1 MNVHLYFPT
10 GYALLVMLIV
20 SFPFSFLPSFSMLIV
35 FLLFIVMFPVA
46 FSGSVMMN
54 INPFLSVTLMS
65 YGCGFMFDSSL
76 STVSFPVAV
85 VFRNVSSPVY
95 LMVMLYLS
103 GRMFPRSIVVFRF
116 MSVIFWLCFLP
127 VSVMFTFPVAVEL

>member
-1 MNVHLYFPT
+1 
-10 GYALLVMLIV
+10 MLIV
-20 SFPFSFLPSFSMLIV
+20 SFPFSFLPSFSMSIV
-35 FLLFIVMFPVA
+35 FLLFIVRFPVA

-85 VFRNVSSPVY
+85 VFRKVSSPEY
-95 LMVMLYLS
+95 LTVMSYSS
-103 GRMFPRSIVVFRF
+103 GRMFSRHIVVFRF